1 MLESALG
8 LVLQLTV
15 GSIAV
20 GAGIG
25 IGMVGGFLVSRMRKS
40 ESEEIRKKLQ
50 ECGSELNDSS
60 KVFKSCK
67 EVLLKSKEE
76 LKELQTIVSE
86 LEQFLQT
93 ET

>member
-1 MLESALG
+1 
-8 LVLQLTV
+8 
-15 GSIAV
+15 
-20 GAGIG
+20 
-25 IGMVGGFLVSRMRKS
+25 MVGGFLVSRMRMS
-40 ESEEIRKKLQ
+40 EYEEIRKKLQ

-60 KVFKSCK
+60 TVLTSCK
-67 EVLLKSKEE
+67 EVLLKSKE